1 MCTLVPYMNAFSLPD
16 REKCPY
22 KAKGERNRVPLL
34 NPKLHSATTEQ
45 QKKLLPLNGSR
56 WLGGDIVDHPVD
68 TVNFRHYALSYP
80 LQ

>member
-45 QKKLLPLNGSR
+45 QKDYSHSIVP
-56 WLGGDIVDHPVD
+56 GGLEVI
-68 TVNFRHYALSYP
+68 S
-80 LQ
+80 